1 MDSVTQV
8 LLGSAVAAGVAPKN
22 YRKRAI
28 LTGAVLGTLPDLDV
42 FVHYANDVDNFTHHR
57 GFSHSLLLLPIV
69 ALILLPVLRRFY
81 RSISWVRLYWLIML
95 PLVTHP
101 LLDALT
107 SYGTQLFYPF
117 AVTPTF
123 VASVFIIDPLYS
135 LWLLAGVALYL
146 FSSRWRWVNIA
157 GLVIS
162 TLYLGLGI
170 GMQSL
175 AKAELAKAYRQTT
188 AEQWFVGALTASPL
202 CWHGVYK
209 DENSYIETAFNV
221 LNPGDMAARQYSI
234 LPSSAYPKSAA
245 LARLQWFNPNTVL
258 RRRGQQ
264 LISSD
269 LRMGEF
275 GIYPFE
281 FIIMPEQDS
290 GRQLPMSVNTIFA
303 NRLWQADSVNA
314 AARRYARRNDETSFP
329 KYKWSQFMRCLTG
342 GS

>member
-8 LLGSAVAAGVAPKN
+8 LLGSAVAASVAPKG

-42 FVHYANDVDNFTHHR
+42 FVHYASDVDNFTHHR

-69 ALILLPVLRRFY
+69 ALALLPVLRRFY
-81 RSISWVRLYWLIML
+81 RAITWGRLYLLIVL
-95 PLVTHP
+95 PLITHP
-101 LLDALT
+101 MLDALT
-107 SYGTQLFYPF
+107 AYGTQLFYPI

-123 VASVFIIDPLYS
+123 FASIFIIDPLYS
-135 LWLLAGVALYL
+135 LWLLAGVILYL
-146 FSSRWRWVNIA
+146 FSARLRWANNAALI
-157 GLVIS
+157 IS

-170 GMQSL
+170 GLQSL
-175 AKAELAKAYRQTT
+175 AKAELVKTYPQTKAD
-188 AEQWFVGALTASPL
+188 QWFVGALTASPL

-209 DENSYIETAFNV
+209 NENDYIETAFNL
-221 LNPGDMAARQYSI
+221 LNPGEMAVQQYSI
-234 LPSSAYPKSAA
+234 LPPSAYPPSADW
-245 LARLQWFNPNTVL
+245 ARLQWFNPDTVL

-275 GIYPFE
+275 GFYPFE
-281 FIIMPEQDS
+281 FIIAPERDGGQ
-290 GRQLPMSVNTIFA
+290 QLPLSTDSVFTEK
-303 NRLWQADSVNA
+303 RWQADTVNA
-314 AARRYARRNDETSFP
+314 AAKRYAQRNNEPSFP
-329 KYKWSQFMRCLTG
+329 KYKWLQFMRCLKG

>member
-8 LLGSAVAAGVAPKN
+8 LLGSAVAASIAPKG

-42 FVHYANDVDNFTHHR
+42 FVRYATDVDNFTHHR
-57 GFSHSLLLLPIV
+57 GFSHSLLLLPIFSL
-69 ALILLPVLRRFY
+69 ALLPLLRRFY
-81 RSISWVRLYWLIML
+81 RSMSWVRLYWLIML

-107 SYGTQLFYPF
+107 AYGTQLFYPLT
-117 AVTPTF
+117 VTPTF
-123 VASVFIIDPLYS
+123 IASIFIVDPLYT

-146 FSSRWRWVNIA
+146 FSPRLYWVNII
-157 GLVIS
+157 GLVVS

-170 GMQSL
+170 GIQNL
-175 AKAELAKAYRQTT
+175 AKVELVKTYPNTMP
-188 AEQWFVGALTASPL
+188 EQWFVGALTASPL

-209 DENSYIETAFNV
+209 SKNDYIETAFNV
-221 LNPGDMAARQYSI
+221 LNPSDMAVQQYSI
-234 LPSSAYPKSAA
+234 LPPSSYPQSAVFK
-245 LARLQWFNPNTVL
+245 RLQWFNPNTVL
-258 RRRGQQ
+258 RRREQQ

-275 GIYPFE
+275 GAYAFE
-281 FIIMPEQDS
+281 FIIAPEKDS
-290 GRQLPMSVNTIFA
+290 GKQLPMFA
-303 NRLWQADSVNA
+303 KTTSTFWQADAMNPA
-314 AARRYARRNDETSFP
+314 AKSYALRNHESSFP
-329 KYKWSQFMRCLTG
+329 KYKWLQFMRCLTG

>member
-1 MDSVTQV
+1 MDSITQV
-8 LLGSAVAAGVAPKN
+8 LLGSAVAAGVAPQG

-42 FVHYANDVDNFTHHR
+42 FMHYASDVDNFTHHR

-69 ALILLPVLRRFY
+69 ALVLLPLLRRFY
-81 RSISWVRLYWLIML
+81 RAITWGRLYLLIVL

-101 LLDALT
+101 MLDALT
-107 SYGTQLFYPF
+107 AYGTQLFYPIG
-117 AVTPTF
+117 VSPTF
-123 VASVFIIDPLYS
+123 FASIFIIDPLYS
-135 LWLLAGVALYL
+135 LWLLAGVILYL
-146 FSSRWRWVNIA
+146 FSPRLRWANSAALI
-157 GLVIS
+157 IS

-170 GMQSL
+170 GLQSL
-175 AKAELAKAYRQTT
+175 AKAELAKAYPQTK
-188 AEQWFVGALTASPL
+188 ADQWFVGALTASPL

-209 DENSYIETAFNV
+209 DEAHYIETAFNV
-221 LNPGDMAARQYSI
+221 LNPGEMAAQQYSI
-234 LPSSAYPKSAA
+234 LPPSAYPASADW
-245 LARLQWFNPNTVL
+245 ARLQWFNPNTVL

-275 GIYPFE
+275 GFYPFE
-281 FIIMPEQDS
+281 FIIAPERDS
-290 GRQLPMSVNTIFA
+290 GQRIPLSTDSVFTEK
-303 NRLWQADSVNA
+303 RWQADSVNA
-314 AARRYARRNDETSFP
+314 AAKRYAARNNEPSFP